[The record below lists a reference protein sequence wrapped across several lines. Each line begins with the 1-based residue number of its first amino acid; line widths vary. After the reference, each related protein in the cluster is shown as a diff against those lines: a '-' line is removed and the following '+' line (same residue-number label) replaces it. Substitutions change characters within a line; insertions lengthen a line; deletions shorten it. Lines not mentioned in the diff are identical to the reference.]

1 MDRHP
6 LKLAIITVLGATL
19 AVFPS
24 GGQTAPAN
32 NYEALA
38 KSFIGALAAGSFDPA
53 ESQFDTAMRR
63 ALPAST
69 LQVFWNQMT
78 AAQGAYRAISG
89 SRLLER
95 GDFHVAVLTAEFQR
109 GSVDFVIAFNSEG
122 KIAGLHFNP
131 ASAPWAPPDYGDPKS
146 FRETPVSVGIDPY
159 PLPGTLT
166 IPNGAG
172 PFPAVVLVPGSGPN
186 DEDETI
192 GPNKPFKD
200 LAWGLATQG
209 IAVLRYTK
217 RTKQYPQIVR
227 KPGFTVMDETVDDA
241 RAAVALASHF
251 PGLNPARIFVL
262 GHSQGGGLAPRIA
275 KGDAQVAGI
284 VIMAG
289 NTEKLGDALVRQVK
303 YEMSLA
309 GTPSPAAQAQLAAVE
324 AANQQAKSPSLK
336 PSDKVNFHGAA
347 IPGSYLLDLRDYNP
361 GETAASLRIPILI
374 LQGGR
379 DFNVTVEDDFDVW
392 KKALAGHAN
401 VEYRFYPELDHL
413 FMTGS
418 VPPNPRDD
426 FRPGH
431 VSQQVVNDIARWVKQ
446 SR

>member
-1 MDRHP
+1 MSTHMA
-6 LKLAIITVLGATL
+6 KITTL
-19 AVFPS
+19 AVLCAALAVVPS
-24 GGQTAPAN
+24 GGQTA

-38 KSFIGALAAGSFDPA
+38 RSFIGTLAAGQYDAA
-53 ESQFDTAMRR
+53 ESQFDAAMQH
-63 ALPAST
+63 ALPASA
-69 LQVFWNQMT
+69 LQAFWGRMT
-78 AAQGAYRAISG
+78 AAQGAYQVISA
-89 SRLLER
+89 SQVQER
-95 GDFHVAVLTAEFQR
+95 GAFHVAVISAEFER
-109 GSVDFVIAFNSEG
+109 GAIAFVIAFNSEG

-131 ASAPWAPPDYGDPKS
+131 STPPWEPPDYADPKS
-146 FRETPVSVGIDPY
+146 FRETPVSVGENPY

-172 PFPAVVLVPGSGPN
+172 PFPVVVLVPGSGPN

-200 LAWGLATQG
+200 LAWGLASQG

-217 RTKQYPQIVR
+217 RTKQYPQIAR
-227 KPGFTVMDETVDDA
+227 KLGFTVMDETVKDA
-241 RAAVALASHF
+241 RAAVALAARF
-251 PGLNPARIFVL
+251 PGLDPSRIFIL

-275 KGDAQVAGI
+275 DSQIAGI
-284 VIMAG
+284 IIMAG
-289 NTEKLGDALVRQVK
+289 NTEKLGDALVRQVR

-309 GTPSPAAQAQLAAVE
+309 GTPPPPAAKKELEAVE
-324 AANQQAKSPSLK
+324 AADQKAKSPSLK
-336 PSDKVNFHGAA
+336 PSDEVNLLGVN
-347 IPGSYLLDLRDYNP
+347 IPGSYLLDLRNYNP
-361 GETAASLRIPILI
+361 TETAASLHIPILI

-379 DFNVTVEDDFDVW
+379 DFNVTVDDDFNVW

-401 VEYRFYPELDHL
+401 VEFRLYPDLNHL

-426 FRPGH
+426 FKKGH
-431 VSQQVVNDIARWVKQ
+431 VSKQVVNDIAGWVKQ